1 MGALNTNSKGSTMN
15 HTLDGNDLR
24 TMRVH
29 CDKST
34 TEVAEHLNITRTTYE
49 NWENNVGQPKMVQ
62 FLKLL
67 VFFSVEVS
75 PLLNS
80 IKQIVVKK
88 DTKKN
93 GINIK
98 HE

>member
-1 MGALNTNSKGSTMN
+1 MVSGE
-15 HTLDGNDLR
+15 DLR
-24 TMRVH
+24 ALRE
-29 CDKST
+29 DAEKT
-34 TEVAEHLNITRTTYE
+34 TVQCAKLLGVTRHTYE
-49 NWENNVGQPKMVQ
+49 NWEKGVGQPKMVQ